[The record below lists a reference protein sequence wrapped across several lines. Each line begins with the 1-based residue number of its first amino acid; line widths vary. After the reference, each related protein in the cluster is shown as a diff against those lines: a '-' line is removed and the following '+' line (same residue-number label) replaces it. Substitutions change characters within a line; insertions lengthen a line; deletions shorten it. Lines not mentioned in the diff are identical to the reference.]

1 MFFEIISFTRKDST
15 MKLFLL
21 IGLIMTTAVLAQ
33 NAEPIALKQ
42 PNLKRGIP
50 VMQALSLR
58 KSTREFVSKPLD
70 IQDLS
75 DLLWAANGI
84 NRPDEGKRT
93 APSAINAQDIDIYVL
108 METAAYL
115 YNPEKNILE
124 HVADGDFRK
133 LAADRQETIADAPLF
148 LLLVSETARFQR
160 GDDDQK
166 MTWAGEDAG
175 IVSQN
180 ISIFCASENLAT
192 VVRAIMDR
200 DGLRKAL
207 NLKDTQKLMLNHP
220 VSYMPQ

>member
-1 MFFEIISFTRKDST
+1 
-15 MKLFLL
+15 
-21 IGLIMTTAVLAQ
+21 MTTAFLAQ
-33 NAEPIALKQ
+33 NAEPIELNE
-42 PNLKRGIP
+42 PNLERGIP
-50 VMQALSLR
+50 VMQALSHR
-58 KSTREFVSKPLD
+58 KSTREFDPKPLKL
-70 IQDLS
+70 QDLS

-93 APSAINAQDIDIYVL
+93 APSAINAQDIDVYVL

-115 YNPEKNILE
+115 YNPEKNMLE
-124 HVADGDFRK
+124 HVVDGDFRK
-133 LAADRQETIADAPLF
+133 LAADRQETMSDAPLF

-160 GDDDQK
+160 GDEDQK
-166 MTWAGEDAG
+166 MTWAAEDAG

-200 DGLRKAL
+200 DGLREAL
-207 NLKDTQKLMLNHP
+207 SLKDTQKLMLNHP

>member
-1 MFFEIISFTRKDST
+1 
-15 MKLFLL
+15 
-21 IGLIMTTAVLAQ
+21 MTTAVLAQ
-33 NAEPIALKQ
+33 NAEPIALKE
-42 PNLKRGIP
+42 PDLKRGIP

-58 KSTREFVSKPLD
+58 KSTRVFDPKPLEL
-70 IQDLS
+70 QDMS
-75 DLLWAANGI
+75 NLLWAANGI

-93 APSAINAQDIDIYVL
+93 APSAINAQDIDVYVL
-108 METAAYL
+108 MESAAYL

-124 HVADGDFRK
+124 HVVDGDFRK

-160 GDDDQK
+160 GDEDQK
-166 MTWAGEDAG
+166 MTWAAEDAG

-180 ISIFCASENLAT
+180 ISIFCASGNLAT

-200 DGLRKAL
+200 DGLREAL
-207 NLKDTQKLMLNHP
+207 SLKDTQKLMLNHP

>member
-1 MFFEIISFTRKDST
+1 

-33 NAEPIALKQ
+33 NAEPIALKE
-42 PNLKRGIP
+42 PDLKRGIP

-58 KSTREFVSKPLD
+58 KSTRVFDPKPLEL
-70 IQDLS
+70 QDMS
-75 DLLWAANGI
+75 NLLWAANGI

-93 APSAINAQDIDIYVL
+93 APSAINAQDIDVYVL

-115 YNPEKNILE
+115 YNPEENILE
-124 HVADGDFRK
+124 HVVDGDFRK

-160 GDDDQK
+160 GDEDQK
-166 MTWAGEDAG
+166 MTWAAEDAG

-180 ISIFCASENLAT
+180 ISIFCASGNLAT

-200 DGLRKAL
+200 DGLREAL
-207 NLKDTQKLMLNHP
+207 SLKDTQKLMLNHP